1 MVYNSN
7 VEILSSRKMCSSIF
21 SFFQMQHFKDVE
33 LVKVQMEEKASFHKE
48 FDRLKQDLQRT
59 YEMKAKALMDRQK
72 NALDQIQKQQ
82 EVQTPI
88 HSTWLHLTKQDTFSI
103 SKSVC
108 FFFIFLFKIEE
119 NNMYM
124 QRQSL
129 LKEIDRSRERE
140 NELKMRMEAF
150 EK

>member
-1 MVYNSN
+1 MINFQWP
-7 VEILSSRKMCSSIF
+7 KIF
-21 SFFQMQHFKDVE
+21 GFLF
-33 LVKVQMEEKASFHKE
+33 
-48 FDRLKQDLQRT
+48 
-59 YEMKAKALMDRQK
+59 
-72 NALDQIQKQQ
+72 
-82 EVQTPI
+82 
-88 HSTWLHLTKQDTFSI
+88 
-103 SKSVC
+103 C
-108 FFFIFLFKIEE
+108 FFISPFKIEE

>member
-1 MVYNSN
+1 
-7 VEILSSRKMCSSIF
+7 
-21 SFFQMQHFKDVE
+21 MQHFKDVE
-33 LVKVQMEEKASFHKE
+33 LAKVRMEEKASFHKE
-48 FDRLKQDLQRT
+48 FDRLKQELQRS
-59 YEMKAKALMDRQK
+59 YEVKAKALMDREK

-82 EVQTPI
+82 EVQIPFLF
-88 HSTWLHLTKQDTFSI
+88 TWLYLTKQDAFSI
-103 SKSVC
+103 FKSVD
-108 FFFIFLFKIEE
+108 FFISLFKIEE

-129 LKEIDRSRERE
+129 LKEIDRARERE

>member
-1 MVYNSN
+1 
-7 VEILSSRKMCSSIF
+7 
-21 SFFQMQHFKDVE
+21 MQRFKDVE
-33 LVKVQMEEKASFHKE
+33 LAKVRMEEKAFFQKE
-48 FDRLKQDLQRT
+48 FDRLKQELQRSH
-59 YEMKAKALMDRQK
+59 EMKAKALMDREK

-82 EVQTPI
+82 EVQIPI
-88 HSTWLHLTKQDTFSI
+88 RLTWLHLTKQDTFSI
-103 SKSVC
+103 SKSVI
-108 FFFIFLFKIEE
+108 FFISLFKIEE